1 MMRFDSIQVTNM
13 RFISSQIYI
22 SGWIYRITWL

>member
-1 MMRFDSIQVTNM
+1 MRFKL
-13 RFISSQIYI
+13 SQIYI